1 MISEILAKYS
11 QSIIFGRDSMLIAI
25 FSISFLGL
33 IVWGHHMFMVGFD
46 IITMG
51 YFSAVTTIIAIPT
64 GIKIFNWL
72 STIWSGCF
80 YINTSLLFILAFLYM
95 FTFGGLTGLI
105 LANCIIDTL
114 IHDTYFVVGHFHYVL
129 SLGAVYSIYASF
141 YGYVNYFGSIN
152 IGELVGI
159 VHYVLILISTN
170 IIFLSMHSLGIMGLP
185 RRIFDYPI
193 CYFRYN
199 WFQSFGVLGIILSV
213 CVFLVLI

>member
-1 MISEILAKYS
+1 
-11 QSIIFGRDSMLIAI
+11 
-25 FSISFLGL
+25 
-33 IVWGHHMFMVGFD
+33 
-46 IITMG
+46 
-51 YFSAVTTIIAIPT
+51 
-64 GIKIFNWL
+64 
-72 STIWSGCF
+72 
-80 YINTSLLFILAFLYM
+80 M

-199 WFQSFGVLGIILSV
+199 
-213 CVFLVLI
+213 